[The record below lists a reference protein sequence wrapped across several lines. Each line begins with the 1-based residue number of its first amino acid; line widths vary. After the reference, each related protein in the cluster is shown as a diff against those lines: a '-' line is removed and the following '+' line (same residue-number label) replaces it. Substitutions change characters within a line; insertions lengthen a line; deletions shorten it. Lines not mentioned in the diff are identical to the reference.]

1 MRGGKTTTAVRLL
14 HLSIVGVIALAVFSG
29 WTRVAD
35 TVNWFDGPSSGE
47 QSEPSDSSA
56 LPAAPIYVYDSF
68 DAQYTLTRDA
78 DRLAQLHTVE
88 TIVPAAPLGEP
99 NSGIARLIPTVFNG
113 LAVSPIIE
121 SVTDGAGASVPFTET
136 PIEGFI
142 QVAIGGDMVRGGTAY
157 VISYSQQNVV
167 GSADDANA
175 DEFFWDVNGEQF
187 SQTFGEVSATVRL
200 DADLAGAL
208 TGDATCS
215 RDATRLSGD
224 RCSIEQATDAA
235 GTTLSSSIS
244 FVPPN
249 STLTLE
255 IGFDEGTFVVPQV
268 AKPTNDA
275 VEVLALF
282 GIPSTPWLFWLPVG
296 LLGGMGL
303 LVVGAALVR
312 TVGTRDAKGRD
323 GVVPMSTAPKRLNL
337 LTAGNLIGRTDE
349 ALAAQIVSLAVRGKL
364 LLVDF
369 GSLISVVYRNNEN
382 LDPHEEALMRALFA
396 GDSASGAPAVDA
408 TTMLVT
414 WDAALVH
421 RLRSVQ
427 QSTGVLAEEVGLR
440 EPAHP
445 RLRVELKILAGALAL
460 AAVTAALLAIDRG
473 VEGLWTLV
481 AVIGTAL
488 GLGVVEKLT
497 RRQTVLTDAGARARD
512 HLEGLRTSDGALRT
526 FGDDQN
532 DLVAYESLV
541 PYAVL
546 LDIGW
551 GWAKELH
558 LKYNGQSPTWY
569 ASDEVFD
576 VHSVAAT
583 LTEFAHAVNNPR
595 RKFRPHF

>member
-1 MRGGKTTTAVRLL
+1 MGRGKTTTAVRLL
-14 HLSIVGVIALAVFSG
+14 HLSISGVIALAIYSG

-35 TVNWFDGPSSGE
+35 TVNWSDGASS
-47 QSEPSDSSA
+47 SEPSEPADSSA
-56 LPAAPIYVYDSF
+56 FPAATIYVYDSF

-78 DRLAQLHTVE
+78 GGLAQLHTVE
-88 TIVPAAPLGEP
+88 TIVPAAPLEEP
-99 NSGIARLIPTVFNG
+99 NRGITRLIPTLSNG
-113 LAVSPIIE
+113 LAVSPVIE

-142 QVAIGGDMVRGGTAY
+142 QVSIGGDVVRGGAAY

-167 GSADDANA
+167 QSDDGTAA
-175 DEFFWDVNGEQF
+175 DEFVWDVNGEQF
-187 SQTFGEVSATVRL
+187 SQTFGKVSATVRL
-200 DADLAGAL
+200 AAELAGAL
-208 TGDATCS
+208 SGDATCS
-215 RDATRLSGD
+215 RDATRLSSD

-249 STLTLE
+249 STLILE
-255 IGFDEGTFVVPQV
+255 IGFDEGTFVVPEEV
-268 AKPTNDA
+268 EPTNDA
-275 VEVLALF
+275 VEALALF
-282 GIPSTPWLFWLPVG
+282 AIPSTPWLFWLPMG
-296 LLGGMGL
+296 LLGGVGL

-312 TVGTRDAKGRD
+312 TVGTQDAKGRD
-323 GVVPMSTAPKRLNL
+323 GVVPMSTAPERLNL
-337 LTAGNLIGRTDE
+337 LTAGNLIGRNDE
-349 ALAAQIVSLAVRGKL
+349 ALAAQIVSLAVRGNL

-369 GSLISVVYRNNEN
+369 GSLISVVYRNDEN
-382 LDPHEEALMRALFA
+382 LDPHEAALIRALFA
-396 GDSASGAPAVDA
+396 GDFASGAPAVDA
-408 TTMLVT
+408 TPMLVT
-414 WDAALVH
+414 WDAPLVH
-421 RLRSVQ
+421 RLRLVQ
-427 QSTGVLAEEVGLR
+427 QSTGVLAEEAGLR

-445 RLRVELKILAGALAL
+445 RLRVELRILAGALVL
-460 AAVTAALLAIDRG
+460 AALIAALLAIDRG
-473 VEGLWTLV
+473 VDGLWTLV

-488 GLGVVEKLT
+488 GLSVVEKLT
-497 RRQTVLTDAGARARD
+497 RRQTVLTEAGARARD

-526 FGDDQN
+526 FGDDQK

-576 VHSVAAT
+576 VHSVAST
-583 LTEFAHAVNNPR
+583 LTEFAGAVNNPR
-595 RKFRPHF
+595 Q

>member
-1 MRGGKTTTAVRLL
+1 VWP
-14 HLSIVGVIALAVFSG
+14 V
-29 WTRVAD
+29 
-35 TVNWFDGPSSGE
+35 
-47 QSEPSDSSA
+47 
-56 LPAAPIYVYDSF
+56 
-68 DAQYTLTRDA
+68 
-78 DRLAQLHTVE
+78 
-88 TIVPAAPLGEP
+88 
-99 NSGIARLIPTVFNG
+99 
-113 LAVSPIIE
+113 IE
-121 SVTDGAGASVPFTET
+121 SVTDGAGAAVPFTET

-142 QVAIGGDMVRGGTAY
+142 QVSIGGDIVRGGTAY
-157 VISYSQQNVV
+157 VISYTQQNVV
-167 GSADDANA
+167 RSSADTDA
-175 DEFFWDVNGEQF
+175 DEFFWDVNGELF

-200 DADLAGAL
+200 DAALAGAL

-224 RCSIEQATDAA
+224 RCNIEQATDAA
-235 GTTLSSSIS
+235 GATLSSSIT

-255 IGFDEGTFVVPQV
+255 IGFDQGTFVVPEKV
-268 AKPTNDA
+268 EPTNDA
-275 VEVLALF
+275 VEALALF
-282 GIPSTPWLFWLPVG
+282 AIPSTPWLFWLPAG

-312 TVGTRDAKGRD
+312 TVGARDAKGRD
-323 GVVPMSTAPKRLNL
+323 GVVPMSTAPERLNL
-337 LTAGNLIGRTDE
+337 LTAGNLIGRSDE
-349 ALAAQIVSLAVRGKL
+349 ALAAQLISLAVRGNL

-369 GSLISVVYRNNEN
+369 GSLISVVYRNDEN
-382 LDPHEEALMRALFA
+382 LDPHEIVLIRALFA
-396 GDSASGAPAVDA
+396 GDSPSGAPAVDA

-414 WDAALVH
+414 WDAPLVH

-427 QSTGVLAEEVGLR
+427 QSTAALAEEAGLR

-445 RLRVELKILAGALAL
+445 RLRVELRNLAGALAL

-473 VEGLWTLV
+473 VDGLWTLV

-488 GLGVVEKLT
+488 GLGVVAKLT
-497 RRQTVLTDAGARARD
+497 RRRTVLTEAGARARD
-512 HLEGLRTSDGALRT
+512 HLEGLRISDGALRT
-526 FGDDQN
+526 FGDDQK

-558 LKYNGQSPTWY
+558 RKYNGQNPTWY

-576 VHSVAAT
+576 VHSVATT
-583 LTEFAHAVNNPR
+583 LTEFAHGVNNL
-595 RKFRPHF
+595 RK